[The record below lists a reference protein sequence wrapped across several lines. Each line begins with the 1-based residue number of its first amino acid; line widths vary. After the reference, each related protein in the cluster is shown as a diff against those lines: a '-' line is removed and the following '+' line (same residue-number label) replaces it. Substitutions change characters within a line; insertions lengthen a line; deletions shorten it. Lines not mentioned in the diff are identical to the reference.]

1 MLVTLFLINKYL
13 FFKLCISH
21 SFSVTMAPNFHLLL
35 NLQVE
40 ARTME
45 APPEGMVDVFTTVD
59 GSKEVQL
66 KWLAPSK
73 PNGKLT
79 YTVLVSGLFYADQG
93 IIFPL

>member
-13 FFKLCISH
+13 LFKLCISH
-21 SFSVTMAPNFHLLL
+21 SFSVTMAPNFPLLL

-66 KWLAPSK
+66 KWLAPNK

>member
-1 MLVTLFLINKYL
+1 MHLSFL
-13 FFKLCISH
+13 LCDYGTK
-21 SFSVTMAPNFHLLL
+21 FYLLL

-45 APPEGMVDVFTTVD
+45 AAPEGMVDVFTSVD

-66 KWLAPSK
+66 KWLAPNK

-79 YTVLVSGLFYADQG
+79 YTVLVTGLFYADQG
-93 IIFPL
+93 IIFPS